1 MIKFTSLRSLT
12 LVLPCPALSDV
23 AAQAHFAMQLQLL
36 ARQATISRILI
47 LHPSISPPS
56 LATKGLASE
65 KVRFIQMDSWFS
77 GTGIAKLLETTE
89 SDLVLVMPSEQEI
102 EIEERS
108 FERFLAVAETT
119 GAGLVYSDSRDF
131 RGGPFVENAR
141 LDYQPGSIRET
152 FDFGPVIYLS
162 RAAIHHALAK
172 HGPIEFSLRWA
183 GLYDL
188 RLKLSIDFPI
198 VRIPE
203 SLYLKRTTPARSSS
217 NAAFTIPAHRDYQ
230 LEMERVAN
238 AHLRRVGAYLE
249 PGLAPP
255 SCSAGEFPLIA
266 SIIIPVRNREQTI
279 TDAVTSA
286 VTQLTTFPYNVIVVN
301 HHSTDR
307 TTQILQQLTQRHK
320 NLIYKTPKRRDVG
333 IGGLWNEA
341 IYSRE
346 CGLYA
351 VQLDSDDVYSSAD
364 SLESIIAKFADPSEN
379 SSTAT
384 KIAPRYAMVIGSHT
398 LVDFSLQETSSGLR
412 EHPLLSEENG
422 QNNLLRL
429 EGPGA
434 PRAFYVPVLRRFGF
448 PNISYGEDYAVALR
462 LSREYRIGRIFE
474 SLYLARKWEGNT
486 DGTMPLGSLQSVDI
500 KKLLPPGVVNYAQFL
515 ERLQPIVEPLVNASR
530 SRYTAYKDWLRTLE
544 IEARKTQNTQ
554 VVTQ

>member
-1 MIKFTSLRSLT
+1 MINFTSPRSLT

-23 AAQAHFAMQLQLL
+23 AAQAPFAMQLELM
-36 ARQATISRILI
+36 ARQAIISRILV
-47 LHPSISPPS
+47 LHSSISPPI
-56 LATKGLASE
+56 LKANGRASE
-65 KVRFIQMDSWFS
+65 KVRFMQMDSWFS
-77 GTGIAKLLETTE
+77 GTGVARLLETTD
-89 SDLVLVMPSEQEI
+89 SDLVVVMPAEQDI

-108 FERFLAVAETT
+108 FERFLGVAETT

-131 RGGPFVENAR
+131 RGGQFVENAR

-162 RAAIHHALAK
+162 RTAIKHALVK
-172 HGPIEFSLRWA
+172 HGPIDPSLRWA

-188 RLKLSIDFPI
+188 RLKLSIDFPL

-203 SLYLKRTTPARSSS
+203 SLYLKRATPLRSSNNS
-217 NAAFTIPAHRDYQ
+217 AFTIQAHRDYQ

-238 AHLRRVGAYLE
+238 AHLRHIGAYLE

-255 SCSAGEFPLIA
+255 PCSAGEFPVIA
-266 SIIIPVRNREQTI
+266 SVIIPVRNREQTI
-279 TDAVTSA
+279 TDAVASA
-286 VTQLTTFPYNVIVVN
+286 VAQSTTFPYNVIVVN

-307 TTQILQQLTQRHK
+307 TTQLLQQLTQRHK
-320 NLIYKTPKRRDVG
+320 NLIYKTPKRRDLG

-341 IYSRE
+341 IYSPE

-351 VQLDSDDVYSSAD
+351 VQLDSDDVYSNAD
-364 SLESIIAKFADPSEN
+364 SLERIIAKFVAPSEGH
-379 SSTAT
+379 STAT
-384 KIAPRYAMVIGSHT
+384 KTAPRYAMVIGSHT
-398 LVDFSLQETSSGLR
+398 LVDFALQETSSGLR
-412 EHPLLSEENG
+412 DHPLLSEENG

-486 DGTMPLGSLQSVDI
+486 EGTMPLGSLQSVDI

-544 IEARKTQNTQ
+544 IQARKDRNAQ
-554 VVTQ
+554 VVT